1 MQKGGNHT
9 FLIVSSIAD
18 GTFKNHFYTILY
30 MYVIHSDKASIHPL
44 SLLPLFPISWCFFPP
59 SFHPTITSFGFA
71 SVFPLWFSV
80 YPGLLMWARMCSYQ
94 LDQLDQESV
103 TPGCITGKN
112 DSPPPLVAIHYC
124 CCPWALLTSMTG
136 LQYLLAQLWACP
148 VLRTEAVVNS
158 WNSWPCHAHK
168 AALLAS
174 LPVISS
180 FHDVPWALEGVLR
193 ISCWELTPHWSL
205 VPSTL
210 TSCVSLHWS
219 PISIMRRV
227 WSLPRT
233 TLVHWYKHKYLR
245 NSLTT
250 CPLKMSVVYSQRV
263 DFAFC
268 DKMN

>member
-1 MQKGGNHT
+1 M
-9 FLIVSSIAD
+9 L
-18 GTFKNHFYTILY
+18 
-30 MYVIHSDKASIHPL
+30 L
-44 SLLPLFPISWCFFPP
+44 STKFPP
-59 SFHPTITSFGFA
+59 YYHIFWFC
-71 SVFPLWFSV
+71 FSV
-80 YPGLLMWARMCSYQ
+80 SFVIQCLPRATQVSTDVQLSTGSTGPRVSYPWLYHWKKWFPR
-94 LDQLDQESV
+94 
-103 TPGCITGKN
+103 
-112 DSPPPLVAIHYC
+112 PLVAIHYC

-148 VLRTEAVVNS
+148 VLRTEAVVIS

-245 NSLTT
+245 NSLTA
-250 CPLKMSVVYSQRV
+250 CPLKMSVV
-263 DFAFC
+263 
-268 DKMN
+268 

>member
-112 DSPPPLVAIHYC
+112 DSPPPFSGHSLLLLSLGPSHIYDWLTIFTGSIVGMPCAENWSC
-124 CCPWALLTSMTG
+124 CEFMKLMTM
-136 LQYLLAQLWACP
+136 
-148 VLRTEAVVNS
+148 
-158 WNSWPCHAHK
+158 
-168 AALLAS
+168 
-174 LPVISS
+174 
-180 FHDVPWALEGVLR
+180 
-193 ISCWELTPHWSL
+193 SCS
-205 VPSTL
+205 
-210 TSCVSLHWS
+210 
-219 PISIMRRV
+219 
-227 WSLPRT
+227 
-233 TLVHWYKHKYLR
+233 
-245 NSLTT
+245 
-250 CPLKMSVVYSQRV
+250 
-263 DFAFC
+263 
-268 DKMN
+268 